1 MDKGIE
7 IEIICTCQSIFITEH
22 DFHCTEAKD
31 MNYKLLADRVR
42 YFKETQKGRTTS
54 SGRRYCAD
62 RSGAEKGIL
71 CVR

>member
-1 MDKGIE
+1 
-7 IEIICTCQSIFITEH
+7 
-22 DFHCTEAKD
+22 